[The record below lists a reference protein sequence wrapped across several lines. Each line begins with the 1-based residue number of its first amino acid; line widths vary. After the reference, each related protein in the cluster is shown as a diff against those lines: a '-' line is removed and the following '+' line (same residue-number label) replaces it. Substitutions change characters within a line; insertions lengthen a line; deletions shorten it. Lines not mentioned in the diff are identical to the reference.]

1 MQILKGI
8 AVSPGVAQ
16 ATAIV
21 LDTEEMVIPRRLI
34 AEDDV
39 PNELARFN
47 TALEHASE
55 ELGGLRSTFAET
67 FGDQLG
73 DIFEVHR
80 SILQS
85 VQLQK
90 AITDLVQQEHL
101 SPEFA
106 TSSVLRQ
113 YARKFL
119 AMKDE
124 YMAERVQDIYDIER
138 RLLRN
143 LIGEKREQLRS
154 LDVPHVI
161 VAHNLTPGQTAALDR
176 EKVLAFATDVGGRT
190 GHTAIVAR
198 AMNIPAVVGL
208 KTVSADT
215 TGGDEVII
223 DGNRG
228 LVIIAPDEATKEKYR
243 RYARQA
249 EQMES
254 SLVLLRDLPSVTKDG
269 HEITLLGNIE
279 FPQEVT
285 PCLERGA
292 SGIGLYRTEFLYLD
306 RETAPTEE
314 EHYQAYATAIEML
327 QGRPMTIRT
336 CDLGADKFTHLTETI
351 EERNPVL
358 GLRSIRY
365 SLQHV
370 DVFKTQLRAILRASV
385 LGPTEILFP
394 LVTTL
399 RELRH
404 AKMILK
410 DVREDLEE
418 DGIPFDRNIKVG
430 IMVEVPSVA
439 VLPRQFAK
447 ECDFFSIGTND
458 LVQYTLA
465 VDRQNERVANLFT
478 PAHPS
483 VIHLI
488 HRVIQAAKAEHIE
501 VGVCGEMGSDTV
513 FTLLLLGLGV
523 DFISTAATSIP
534 RVKKVVRSTSMR
546 QARRAAEKVL
556 TLESDREI
564 VSYLGEVGR
573 SLLPEAFD
581 ETEPEDEPA

>member
-1 MQILKGI
+1 MQTLKGI

-21 LDTEEMVIPRRLI
+21 LDSEEMVIPRRLI
-34 AEDDV
+34 AESDV
-39 PNELARFN
+39 PGELARFDA
-47 TALEHASE
+47 ALHRASD
-55 ELGGLRSTFAET
+55 ELGGLQSTFAET

-80 SILQS
+80 AILQS
-85 VQLQK
+85 EQLQEEIK
-90 AITDLVQQEHL
+90 KLVRQEHL
-101 SPEFA
+101 SPEYAA
-106 TSSVLRQ
+106 TTVLRQ

-138 RLLRN
+138 RILRN
-143 LIGEKREQLRS
+143 LIGERREQLRS
-154 LDVPHVI
+154 LDMPHVI

-176 EKVLAFATDVGGRT
+176 EKVLGFGTDAGGRT
-190 GHTAIVAR
+190 SHTAIVAR

-208 KTVSADT
+208 KTISVDT
-215 TGGDEVII
+215 AGGDELII

-228 LVIIAPDEATKEKYR
+228 LVIINPDEATKEKYR
-243 RYARQA
+243 QYARQA
-249 EQMES
+249 EQIES
-254 SLVLLRDLPSVTKDG
+254 NLVLLRDLPPVTKDG
-269 HEITLLGNIE
+269 HEISLRGNIE
-279 FPQEVT
+279 FPQEIAA
-285 PCLERGA
+285 CLERGA

-306 RETAPTEE
+306 RDEDPTEE
-314 EHYQAYATAIEML
+314 DHYEAYASAIEML
-327 QGRPMTIRT
+327 QGRPITIRT
-336 CDLGADKFTHLTETI
+336 CDLGADKFTHVTEAF

-358 GLRSIRY
+358 GLRSIRF

-370 DVFKTQLRAILRASV
+370 DLFKTQLRAILRASA
-385 LGPTEILFP
+385 LGPTQVMFP
-394 LVTTL
+394 LVTNL

-404 AKMILK
+404 AKMILN

-418 DGIPFDRNIKVG
+418 EGVPFDRDIKVG

-465 VDRQNERVANLFT
+465 VDRLNERVAGMFT
-478 PAHPS
+478 PAHPA

-488 HRVIQAAKAEHIE
+488 HRVIMAAKAEHIE

-534 RVKKVVRSTSMR
+534 QIKKMVRSTSMR
-546 QARRAAEKVL
+546 QARRAAKKVM

-564 VSYLGEVGR
+564 LAYLGDQAR
-573 SLLPEAFD
+573 SVLPEAFA